1 MKKLFLGLTF
11 AAAGLVTTTNAQIQK
26 GNWMVGGE
34 LAAANFGLN
43 DGAGYNVQITPQAAY
58 FVQDNWAV
66 GPYVN
71 LGFSGA
77 KGSDTT
83 FNYGVGAL
91 SRYYFSPADM
101 GGDTLLK
108 HGRFFVEG
116 NAGIGGQNQSNGG
129 DSANGLDLGV
139 GPGYTYFVTSN
150 IGLDASVKFNGNLG
164 FGNRGTTSNI
174 GFRLGLNIF
183 LPSGK
188 AMANAKSEM

>member
-1 MKKLFLGLTF
+1 MKKLILGLTF
-11 AAAGLVTTTNAQIQK
+11 AAAGLVGTANAQLQK
-26 GNWMVGGE
+26 GNVLVGGE

-43 DGAGYNVQITPQAAY
+43 QGAGYNIQISPQAAF

-71 LGFSGA
+71 LGIAGA
-77 KGSDTT
+77 TDSDTT

-91 SRYYFSPADM
+91 SRYYLAPGQEGVDN
-101 GGDTLLK
+101 LLK

-116 NAGIGGQNQSNGG
+116 NVGIGGQNQSNGG

-139 GPGYTYFVTSN
+139 GPGYTYFVTPN
-150 IGLDASVKFNGNLG
+150 IGLDAAVKFNGNVG

-183 LPSGK
+183 LPAK
-188 AMANAKSEM
+188 ATANIKSEM

>member
-1 MKKLFLGLTF
+1 MKKVILGLTL
-11 AAAGLVTTTNAQIQK
+11 ASAGLFTSASAQIQK

-43 DGAGYNVQITPQAAY
+43 EGAGYNFQISPQAAY
-58 FVQDNWAV
+58 FVEDNWAV
-66 GPYVN
+66 GPYAN

-77 KGSDTT
+77 KAAPTT

-101 GGDTLLK
+101 GGETLLK

-116 NAGIGGQNQSNGG
+116 NVGIGGTTISDGG

-139 GPGYTYFVTSN
+139 GPGYTYFITDN
-150 IGLDASVKFNGNLG
+150 IGLDAAVKLNGNLG

-183 LPSGK
+183 LPARK
-188 AMANAKSEM
+188 AISNIKTE